1 MRHKPILSAQQQE
14 SRTKNAVADFLFR
27 QLIVPKVFVDARWP
41 NEHSRIDVLAVDRS
55 GAGEVHVVEVKV
67 GTKALATA
75 GGIVADLM
83 QVPAHFKYLAIFEN
97 NNYVPDESS
106 LYALDGMGRIGVIQ
120 VKEDDGGDLAAELSV
135 RPERFRFDASFKLVD
150 KFTAS
155 HPAYIEIRP

>member
-1 MRHKPILSAQQQE
+1 VPHKPTLSTQQLE
-14 SRTKNAVADFLFR
+14 SRAKNAVADFLFR

-67 GTKALATA
+67 GAQAIA
-75 GGIVADLM
+75 VASGGVASLL
-83 QVPAHFKYLAIFEN
+83 QIPAHFKYLAVFEN
-97 NNYVPDESS
+97 NNYLPDESS

-120 VKEDDGGDLAAELSV
+120 VKEDDAGDLAAELRV
-135 RPERFRFDASFKLVD
+135 RPERFRFEASFKLVD